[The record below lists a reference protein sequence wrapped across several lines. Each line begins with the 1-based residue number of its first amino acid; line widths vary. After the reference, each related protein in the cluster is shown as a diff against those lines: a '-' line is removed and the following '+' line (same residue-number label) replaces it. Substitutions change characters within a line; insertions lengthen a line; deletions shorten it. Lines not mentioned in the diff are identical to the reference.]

1 MYKIDEEDRNL
12 FKGTPCLAATGY
24 YVVWHNGKLVLLHRL
39 IMNFPEGKQV
49 DHINGDRTDNRRSN
63 LRVVTNQ
70 QNQMNR
76 KATSNTGIKGVYLRK
91 DTGSYS
97 AKIKIN
103 GKSRYLGNFR
113 TLDEAAE
120 CRLRAEIELFGDYR
134 RK

>member
-1 MYKIDEEDRNL
+1 
-12 FKGTPCLAATGY
+12 
-24 YVVWHNGKLVLLHRL
+24 
-39 IMNFPEGKQV
+39 
-49 DHINGDRTDNRRSN
+49 
-63 LRVVTNQ
+63 
-70 QNQMNR
+70 MNR

-103 GKSRYLGNFR
+103 GKSRYLGNFS